1 VHQEQWESL
10 VKYWFEHATKERASQ
25 LTYARGTVV
34 KVSKYGCGGK
44 VWAKGKLVCV
54 DLINP

>member
-44 VWAKGKLVCV
+44 VWAKAKL
-54 DLINP
+54 D